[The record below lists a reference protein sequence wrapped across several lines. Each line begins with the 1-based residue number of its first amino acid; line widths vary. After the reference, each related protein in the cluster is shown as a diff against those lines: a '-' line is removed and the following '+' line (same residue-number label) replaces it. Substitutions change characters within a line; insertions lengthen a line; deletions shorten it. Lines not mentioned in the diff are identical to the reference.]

1 MSSAPVKARASR
13 TQRIVW
19 IVLAV
24 AVLAMVLAVV
34 IATVVRADR
43 QEALVAESGG
53 SAQVVREDSR
63 IISQAPEEKA
73 VLVEFLDFECEACRA
88 AKPFVDELKE
98 EYGQNLTI
106 VARYF
111 PLPGHVNSMNA
122 AVAVEA
128 AAQQDQFV
136 PMLDMMYET
145 QSEWGEAS
153 ESKADVFRGF
163 AQELGLD
170 MEAFDAAV
178 ADPATTA
185 RIERDVADGTALQ
198 VAGTPTFFLD
208 GERVEA
214 TSLEEFRSLIA
225 DSIAADDK

>member
-19 IVLAV
+19 IVLAI
-24 AVLAMVLAVV
+24 AILAMVLTVV

-136 PMLDMMYET
+136 PMLDMIYET

-214 TSLEEFRSLIA
+214 TSLEEFSSLIA
-225 DSIAADDK
+225 DSIAADDT

>member
-1 MSSAPVKARASR
+1 MSSTSVKPRTSRAQR
-13 TQRIVW
+13 TVW
-19 IVLAV
+19 IVIAV
-24 AVLAMVLAVV
+24 AVLAMVLTIV
-34 IATVVRADR
+34 IASMVRADK
-43 QEALVAESGG
+43 QETLVVDEGG
-53 SAQVVREDSR
+53 AQVVREDSR
-63 IISQAPEEKA
+63 IISQAPQEKA

-111 PLPGHVNSMNA
+111 PLPGHMNSMNA
-122 AVAVEA
+122 ALAVEA
-128 AAQQDQFV
+128 AAQQGQFV
-136 PMLDMMYET
+136 PMLDRMYET
-145 QSEWGEAS
+145 QAEWGEAS

-170 MEAFDAAV
+170 MAAFDAAV
-178 ADPATTA
+178 ADPQTQE

-208 GERVEA
+208 GELVEA
-214 TSLEEFRSLIA
+214 TSLDEFRALIA
-225 DSIAADDK
+225 DSISDDQ

>member
-19 IVLAV
+19 IVLAI
-24 AVLAMVLAVV
+24 AILAMVLTVV

-185 RIERDVADGTALQ
+185 RIERDVAD
-198 VAGTPTFFLD
+198 
-208 GERVEA
+208 A
-214 TSLEEFRSLIA
+214 TRLPVRRATTIK
-225 DSIAADDK
+225 I

>member
-19 IVLAV
+19 IVLAI

-185 RIERDVADGTALQ
+185 RIERDVAEGTALQ
-198 VAGTPTFFLD
+198 VEGTPTFFLD

>member
-19 IVLAV
+19 IVLAI
-24 AVLAMVLAVV
+24 AILAMVLTVV

-73 VLVEFLDFECEACRA
+73 VLVEFLDFECEACRE

-225 DSIAADDK
+225 DSIAADDT